1 MTTALY
7 SAVTGQKV
15 ASKVAMTGE
24 ITLRGRV
31 LPIGGLK
38 EKLLAARIAGIET
51 VLVPIENKPDV
62 EELEEEITEGMS
74 VVFAEKIQDV
84 LKTALV

>member
-1 MTTALY
+1 M
-7 SAVTGQKV
+7 
-15 ASKVAMTGE
+15 
-24 ITLRGRV
+24 
-31 LPIGGLK
+31 
-38 EKLLAARIAGIET
+38 
-51 VLVPIENKPDV
+51 LVPIENKPDV

>member
-1 MTTALY
+1 M
-7 SAVTGQKV
+7 
-15 ASKVAMTGE
+15 
-24 ITLRGRV
+24 

-38 EKLLAARIAGIET
+38 EKLLAARLAGIST
-51 VLVPIENKPDV
+51 VLVPAENKPDV

-84 LKTALV
+84 LKTALVEG